1 LNHIQIIGRV
11 GQTPELK
18 TSQSGNKFYTL
29 SVVSN
34 SKKNG
39 EECSTWYRCTIFN
52 YSQKFMEYVK
62 KGSAVIINGVLQIPS
77 IYEAKDGTSKVSLDI
92 IVSSINFN
100 PFSSK
105 KEEANSDG
113 QEVQEG
119 QANAQAVPM
128 DDPRDEDLPF

>member
-1 LNHIQIIGRV
+1 MNHIQIIGRV

-77 IYEAKDGTSKVSLDI
+77 IYEAKDGTSKVSLDV
-92 IVSSINFN
+92 IVNSINFS
-100 PFSSK
+100 PFSGK
-105 KEEANSDG
+105 KEEEEEKEG
-113 QEVQEG
+113 QVIQEG
-119 QANAQAVPM
+119 KAKQEAVPM
-128 DDPRDEDLPF
+128 DEDLPF

>member
-77 IYEAKDGTSKVSLDI
+77 IYEAKDGTSKVSLDV
-92 IVSSINFN
+92 IVNSINFS
-100 PFSSK
+100 PFSGK
-105 KEEANSDG
+105 KEEEEEKEG
-113 QEVQEG
+113 QVIQEG
-119 QANAQAVPM
+119 KAKQEAVPM
-128 DDPRDEDLPF
+128 DEDLPF